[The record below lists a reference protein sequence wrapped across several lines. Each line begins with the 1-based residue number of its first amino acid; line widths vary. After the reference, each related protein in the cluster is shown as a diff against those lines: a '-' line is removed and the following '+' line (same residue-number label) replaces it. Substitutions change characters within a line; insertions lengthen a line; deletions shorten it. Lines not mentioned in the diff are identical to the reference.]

1 MTLDKTEAKSPLD
14 RNNSAGDEPAS
25 IYNQAA
31 MKFAGR
37 LHEIR
42 STARRDQEP
51 SQEPVAALTRDQLFP
66 DRNRAGLAVAME
78 YERMGNRP
86 VSESLQQRAAAF
98 GIEFEHLGVTLGT
111 VLHNLNLKQAAS
123 AELIQVIRDT
133 LLERKVI
140 FFRDQNLTE
149 DEQVS
154 FSRRFGGLD
163 AFPFGKPGANPFILE
178 IIHGEQSPGTE
189 NGWHTDVTW
198 MEQPSLGSIAQC
210 VEVPPIGGDTLF
222 SDSHACL
229 LGLAPTLR
237 ERIEHLHGINDY
249 RLFVAGQ
256 GRGALP
262 DKFVEAMKS
271 EIPFGVSHPLVR
283 THPETGKAGLYIHG
297 GFLRHD
303 SLFDSRTSQPLEAAE
318 SQQIVAALLA
328 QHDRPEYCCRFQ
340 WQPGSMA
347 FWDNRAVQHYAA
359 SDYYPHRRLLRR
371 VTVSGD
377 KPFYD
382 PSATA
387 KVPGVPA

>member
-1 MTLDKTEAKSPLD
+1 MTQTTATSDSRSD
-14 RNNSAGDEPAS
+14 
-25 IYNQAA
+25 YNRSYNKAA
-31 MKFAGR
+31 INIAER
-37 LHEIR
+37 LHDIR
-42 STARRDQEP
+42 VAT
-51 SQEPVAALTRDQLFP
+51 PVASTDGSKPAPPPTREQLFP
-66 DRNRAGLAVAME
+66 DRNRAGLAVALE

-86 VSESLQQRAAAF
+86 VSAPLQERAAAL

-111 VLHNLNLKQAAS
+111 VLHNLDLKKPAS
-123 AELIQVIRDT
+123 PELIQTIRDT

-154 FSRRFGGLD
+154 FSRHFGGLD
-163 AFPFGKPGANPFILE
+163 AFPFGKPGTNPFILE

-222 SDSHACL
+222 ADSHACL
-229 LGLAPTLR
+229 LGLPPALR
-237 ERIEHLHGINDY
+237 ERIEHLHGVNDY
-249 RLFVAGQ
+249 RLFISGQ
-256 GRGALP
+256 GRNALP
-262 DKFVEAMKS
+262 DDFVNALKS

-283 THPETGKAGLYIHG
+283 THPETGKASLYIHG

-303 SLFDSRTSQPLEAAE
+303 SLFDSRTSASLDPIE
-318 SQQIVAALLA
+318 SRRIVAELLT
-328 QHDRPEYCCRFQ
+328 QHSRPEYNCRFQ
-340 WQPGSMA
+340 WQPGSIA

-377 KPFYD
+377 TPFYD
-382 PSATA
+382 ADR
-387 KVPGVPA
+387 G